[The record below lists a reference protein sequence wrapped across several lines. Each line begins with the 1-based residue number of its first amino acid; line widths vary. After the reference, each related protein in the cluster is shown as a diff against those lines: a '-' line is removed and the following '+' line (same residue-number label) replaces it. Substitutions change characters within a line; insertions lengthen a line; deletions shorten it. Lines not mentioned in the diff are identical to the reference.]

1 MATRVVLIE
10 PVSSGWRLIRAGHEL
25 GLYVIVASHDRDDR
39 KVPAEHLAYADE
51 VHVVDTNQDDQVARL
66 VYDLHARHPLSAVL
80 PGFEYYVPLAARLGW
95 DLGLPSLDPR
105 VALDLRLKH
114 RMRQALARQGVPQPR
129 FAWIRAEGE
138 VAPALERV
146 GLPCVV
152 KPVDMAGSLLVRKA
166 LKPEEA
172 LEAVRR
178 IQRRRLADLDRPV
191 LGEALIEE
199 YVEGP
204 EYSVEGFV
212 EAGRLRVVCITSKF
226 LGPEPYFVEAGHIVP
241 AGIAEADHGRVV
253 AYVARVAAAL
263 GLTRGPFHAEVRCT
277 RSGPLLIEIAARL
290 GGDRIPDLVRLAL
303 GVDLYRIAYQS
314 QLGLPAASI
323 GRPGACASAGILFFL
338 PGADR
343 DWSRLL
349 QIGPG
354 DFNRRIRAIHMTS
367 AGSPTTEARSFADR
381 LGHVMVT
388 GSSYD
393 DTRGLLEELAILARR

>member
-1 MATRVVLIE
+1 MRVVLIE

-25 GLYVIVASHDRDDR
+25 GLSVIVASHDQDDR
-39 KVPAEHLAYADE
+39 RVPGEHLAYADE
-51 VHVVDTNQDDQVARL
+51 VHVVDTNDDDQVARL
-66 VYDLHARHPLSAVL
+66 VSGLHARQPLAAVL
-80 PGFEYYVPLAARLGW
+80 PGFEYYVPLAARLGS
-95 DLGLPSLDPR
+95 DLGLPSLDPQ

-114 RMRQALARQGVPQPR
+114 RMRQALARKGVPQPR
-129 FAWIRAEGE
+129 FVWIRTEADVG
-138 VAPALERV
+138 PAIERV

-152 KPVDMAGSLLVRKA
+152 KPVDMAGSLMVRKA
-166 LKPEEA
+166 LTPEEA
-172 LEAVRR
+172 RDAVRR

-199 YVEGP
+199 YVDGL

-212 EAGRLRVVCITSKF
+212 EAAAVRVVCITSKF

-241 AGIAEADHGRVV
+241 GGIGAADQARVV
-253 AYVARVAAAL
+253 AYVERVVAAL

-277 RSGPLLIEIAARL
+277 RAGPLLMEIAARL

-314 QLGLPAASI
+314 QLGLPAGSI
-323 GRPGACASAGILFFL
+323 GPPGVSASAGILFFL
-338 PGADR
+338 PGQDR

-349 QIGPG
+349 RMDLADRG
-354 DFNRRIRAIHMTS
+354 RRIRALQLAPAAPP
-367 AGSPTTEARSFADR
+367 AGEATSFADR

-393 DTRGLLEELAILARR
+393 DTRGLLDELATLARR